1 SSTNV
6 KGTFAPS
13 FIKDQF
19 GLERRDSVSSMRGG
33 HGIAGESS
41 DFSGRR
47 WVWVKD
53 PVEAFVK
60 AEVLDEQDGMLTV
73 RFEDLSVC

>member
-1 SSTNV
+1 
-6 KGTFAPS
+6 
-13 FIKDQF
+13 
-19 GLERRDSVSSMRGG
+19 MRGG

-73 RFEDLSVC
+73 RFEDLSVCSDIVRARYTS